1 MRLTSSMLHG
11 PRFRR
16 PWHGSPVL
24 LGSIGQSTWPAVAIR
39 HPLPRLRVTIFT
51 IWFQN
56 FPNNFVILIAA
67 SAIAAAFIF
76 IFAKSAMVAEG
87 GRQGWVKRVTGP
99 NAKIL
104 FTILFILW
112 ALVFGIGLQLVPH
125 EGASSP
131 YGGLGLIALF
141 SGFFI
146 IMGLAWSVIGD

>member
-1 MRLTSSMLHG
+1 M
-11 PRFRR
+11 
-16 PWHGSPVL
+16 
-24 LGSIGQSTWPAVAIR
+24 
-39 HPLPRLRVTIFT
+39 TIFT

-56 FPNNFVILIAA
+56 FPNNFVILLAA
-67 SAIAAAFIF
+67 SAISAAFIF